1 MRRGWIVFPFALVL
15 GACSSPH
22 RFDVSSD
29 RPMKSIE
36 PSFTNA
42 KAPSVRL
49 INPNHAEVIA
59 NSADDSG
66 EILVSMVG
74 GRKIMCRIGYVTNGE
89 QEPHR
94 LIIKDGRCHVSQPE
108 IS

>member
-1 MRRGWIVFPFALVL
+1 MALCVA
-15 GACSSPH
+15 GCSPPH

-29 RPMKSIE
+29 QPMKSIE
-36 PSFTNA
+36 PTFTNA

-49 INPNHAEVIA
+49 IDSNHAEVVA

-66 EILVSMVG
+66 EILVSMADGKRVT
-74 GRKIMCRIGYVTNGE
+74 CRIGYVTNGE

-94 LIIKDGRCHVSQPE
+94 LTIRNGRCHVNLPRVSD
-108 IS
+108 S